1 MFALPKNKESYK
13 ETTVYLL
20 SNGCMVQTNDDIEIT
35 EDIRLAL
42 ATIVKKAHNDRVDR
56 LVNGYLEVKQWQKKM
71 LLKTKSKPI
80 LNQSVLTSSRLMVID
95 LAKSEL
101 LTL

>member
-1 MFALPKNKESYK
+1 MLLLNKNKDGYK

-42 ATIVKKAHNDRVDR
+42 ATIVKKAHDDRIDR
-56 LVNGYLEVKQWQKKM
+56 LVDDISRRCKLGKR
-71 LLKTKSKPI
+71 KSF
-80 LNQSVLTSSRLMVID
+80 
-95 LAKSEL
+95 
-101 LTL
+101 

>member
-1 MFALPKNKESYK
+1 MFTLPKNSDGYK

-42 ATIVKKAHNDRVDR
+42 ATIVKKAHDDRIDR
-56 LVNGYLEVKQWQKKM
+56 LVNGYLEV
-71 LLKTKSKPI
+71 
-80 LNQSVLTSSRLMVID
+80 
-95 LAKSEL
+95 
-101 LTL
+101 

>member
-1 MFALPKNKESYK
+1 MLTLPKNSDGYK
-13 ETTVYLL
+13 ETTLYLL

-56 LVNGYLEVKQWQKKM
+56 LVNGYLEVKQWQKKK
-71 LLKTKSKPI
+71 LLKT
-80 LNQSVLTSSRLMVID
+80 R
-95 LAKSEL
+95 
-101 LTL
+101 

>member
-1 MFALPKNKESYK
+1 MLLLNKNKEGYK

-42 ATIVKKAHNDRVDR
+42 ATIVKKAHDDRIDR
-56 LVNGYLEVKQWQKKM
+56 LVNGYLEV
-71 LLKTKSKPI
+71 
-80 LNQSVLTSSRLMVID
+80 
-95 LAKSEL
+95 
-101 LTL
+101 

>member
-1 MFALPKNKESYK
+1 MLLLNKNKDGYK
-13 ETTVYLL
+13 ETTLYLL

-56 LVNGYLEVKQWQKKM
+56 LVNGYLEVKQWQKKK
-71 LLKTKSKPI
+71 LLKT
-80 LNQSVLTSSRLMVID
+80 R
-95 LAKSEL
+95 
-101 LTL
+101 

>member
-1 MFALPKNKESYK
+1 MLLLNKNKEGYK

-42 ATIVKKAHNDRVDR
+42 ATIVKKAHDDRIDRV
-56 LVNGYLEVKQWQKKM
+56 VNGYLEV
-71 LLKTKSKPI
+71 
-80 LNQSVLTSSRLMVID
+80 
-95 LAKSEL
+95 
-101 LTL
+101 

>member
-1 MFALPKNKESYK
+1 MLLLNKNKEGYK

-42 ATIVKKAHNDRVDR
+42 ATIIKKAHDDRIDR
-56 LVNGYLEVKQWQKKM
+56 LVNGYLEV
-71 LLKTKSKPI
+71 
-80 LNQSVLTSSRLMVID
+80 
-95 LAKSEL
+95 
-101 LTL
+101 